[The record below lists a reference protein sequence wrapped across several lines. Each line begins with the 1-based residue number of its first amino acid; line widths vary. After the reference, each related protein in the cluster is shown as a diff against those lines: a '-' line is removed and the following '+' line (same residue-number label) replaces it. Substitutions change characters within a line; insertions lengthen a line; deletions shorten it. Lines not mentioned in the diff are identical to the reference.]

1 MAYNKNKNLKL
12 YYSIGEVARMFNVNE
27 STLRFWEK
35 EFNILKPRKTEK
47 GTRTY
52 KQEDIDKV
60 RLIYHLLK
68 ERGMTVAGARQRLK
82 DNKETTIQREEIVN
96 RLKHVKKE
104 LLAMRDA
111 FSDLEASKAAGGEQ
125 EISKQNI

>member
-1 MAYNKNKNLKL
+1 
-12 YYSIGEVARMFNVNE
+12 MFNVNE

-47 GTRTY
+47 GTRIY

-68 ERGMTVAGARQRLK
+68 ERGLTVAGARQRLK
-82 DNKETTIQREEIVN
+82 DNKEITIRREEIVN

>member
-1 MAYNKNKNLKL
+1 
-12 YYSIGEVARMFNVNE
+12 MFNINE

-47 GTRTY
+47 GTRIY

-68 ERGMTVAGARQRLK
+68 ERGLTVAGARQRLK

-111 FSDLEASKAAGGEQ
+111 FNDLEASKAVGGEQ